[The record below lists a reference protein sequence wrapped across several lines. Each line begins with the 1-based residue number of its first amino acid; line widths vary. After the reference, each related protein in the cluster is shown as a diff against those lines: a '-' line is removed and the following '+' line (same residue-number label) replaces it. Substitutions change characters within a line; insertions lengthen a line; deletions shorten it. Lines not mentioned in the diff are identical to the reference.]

1 MAMDLSTFGSGLGG
15 VIGSGL
21 AMSDLN
27 SAQSNISNIAN
38 NFIGQTQPYNQFGQ
52 SFLNPATSAINRISG
67 VAGADP
73 NLNYNTFMSNYQTS
87 PAAKYEMGV
96 ADAAQN
102 SSAAA
107 NGGLLS
113 GANERALSGINT
125 GITSTYANN
134 AYTNYLQGN
143 QQQFGQLQSA
153 LSNMFQG
160 IGVGTTATG
169 QQESMDASQM
179 YANSQIAQAQ
189 AKNDQSF
196 GSGLGTLFSGLK
208 FGF

>member
-1 MAMDLSTFGSGLGG
+1 MDLPMFGSGLGG

-27 SAQSNISNIAN
+27 SAQSNVNNIAG
-38 NFIGQTQPYNQFGQ
+38 NFTGATQPYNQFGQ
-52 SFLNPATSAINRISG
+52 SFLNPATNAINRIG
-67 VAGADP
+67 NVAGADP

-125 GITSTYANN
+125 GIASTYANN
-134 AYTNYLQGN
+134 AYTNYLAGN
-143 QQQFGQLQSA
+143 QQQFGQLQGA
-153 LSNMFQG
+153 LANMFG
-160 IGVGTTATG
+160 AIGVGTTATG
-169 QQESMDASQM
+169 QQAGVDVAQM
-179 YANSQIAQAQ
+179 NNDSAIAKLQTQ
-189 AKNDQSF
+189 NDQNF
-196 GSGLGTLFSGLK
+196 GNGIGSLFSGIMGVK
-208 FGF
+208 F

>member
-1 MAMDLSTFGSGLGG
+1 MSDFGSGLGG

-27 SAQSNISNIAN
+27 SARSKINDIAT
-38 NFIGQTQPYNQFGQ
+38 NFTGATQPYDQFGQ
-52 SFLNPATSAINRISG
+52 SFLNPATNAIKHIGG

-73 NLNYNTFMSNYQTS
+73 NLNYNTFMSNYETS

-113 GANERALSGINT
+113 GANERALAGINT
-125 GITSTYANN
+125 GIASTYANN
-134 AYTNYLQGN
+134 AYTNYLTGN

-153 LSNMFQG
+153 LGNMFNA

-169 QQESMDASQM
+169 QQAGVDAAQMRGDAS
-179 YANSQIAQAQ
+179 IAEAQ

-196 GSGLGTLFSGLK
+196 GSGLGSLFSGLGAMA
-208 FGF
+208 FAF

>member
-1 MAMDLSTFGSGLGG
+1 MSEFGSGLGG

-21 AMSDLN
+21 AMSDLD
-27 SAQSNISNIAN
+27 SARSNINNIAT
-38 NFIGQTQPYNQFGQ
+38 NFTGTTQPYNQFGQ
-52 SFLNPATSAINRISG
+52 SFLNPATNAVNRISN

-73 NLNYNTFMSNYQTS
+73 NLNYNTFMSNYETS

-107 NGGLLS
+107 SGGLLS
-113 GANERALSGINT
+113 GANERALGTINT
-125 GITSTYANN
+125 GIASTYANN
-134 AYTNYLQGN
+134 AYTNYLTGN

-153 LSNMFQG
+153 LGNMFNA

-169 QQESMDASQM
+169 QQAGVDAAQMRGDAS
-179 YANSQIAQAQ
+179 IAEAQ

-196 GSGLGTLFSGLK
+196 GNGLGSLFSGLGSLA
-208 FGF
+208 FAF

>member
-1 MAMDLSTFGSGLGG
+1 MSEFGSGLGG

-21 AMSDLN
+21 AMSDLS
-27 SAQSNISNIAN
+27 SARSDINDIAG
-38 NFIGQTQPYNQFGQ
+38 NFRGATQPYNQFGQ

-73 NLNYNTFMSNYQTS
+73 NLNYNTFMSNYETS

-107 NGGLLS
+107 SGGLLS
-113 GANERALSGINT
+113 GANERALAGINT
-125 GITSTYANN
+125 GIASTYANN
-134 AYTNYLQGN
+134 AFTNYLTGN

-153 LSNMFQG
+153 LGNMFNA

-169 QQESMDASQM
+169 QQAGVDAAQM
-179 YANSQIAQAQ
+179 RSDEAIAE
-189 AKNDQSF
+189 AKAKTDQSF
-196 GSGLGTLFSGLK
+196 GNGLGSLFNGIGSMA
-208 FGF
+208 FAF